1 MKAVFKY
8 ALKVADE
15 QKLTLPANAEI
26 LSVANQ
32 NENIVLYALVDTTV
46 RELRNHTIY
55 IYGTGHVVCGEDIA
69 FIGTV
74 VLHSGRLM
82 FHVFRAVYPG
92 EYRLNIRVDSL
103 DGNLLGYCQEE
114 NLELMQE

>member
-1 MKAVFKY
+1 MQSKKRKEPSHATISADTDFVGYREGGEGMKAVFKY

-32 NENIVLYALVDTTV
+32 NENIVLYALVDTSV
-46 RELRNHTIY
+46 RGLQNHTIY
-55 IYGTGHVVCGEDIA
+55 IHGTGHVVSGGNIA

-74 VLHSGRLM
+74 VLHGGRLM
-82 FHVFRAVYPG
+82 FHVFRDA
-92 EYRLNIRVDSL
+92 N
-103 DGNLLGYCQEE
+103 
-114 NLELMQE
+114 